1 MEFLIEYRVKTDSAA
16 AAKILRET
24 FLAALNQIP
33 GPEMLYSSLATPDS
47 VSFAHRGR
55 FADQEALTW
64 FQSTDYFK
72 AFSFALP
79 GLCEEG
85 PQATQLTE
93 VLTTQ
98 R

>member
-1 MEFLIEYRVKTDSAA
+1 MEFLIEYRVKADSS

-24 FLAALNQIP
+24 FFAALNQIP
-33 GPEMLYSSLATPDS
+33 GPEMLYSSLVKPDS
-47 VSFAHRGR
+47 VFFAHLGR
-55 FADQEALTW
+55 FADQEALTR

-72 AFSFALP
+72 AFSSALP

-85 PQATQLTE
+85 PQATPLTE
-93 VLTTQ
+93 VFTTQ